1 MTDLLASLIIVGVNL
16 PFRFLLPL
24 IPVLII
30 PGLALTLASGCKP
43 KDKPDASS
51 TKAGT
56 ANHDAATG
64 IKLHTEFYEGL
75 GTAGWKTILIAADK
89 GDVAAQAKLQRFG
102 QILYKHTPDDGVDEI
117 AFFKSM
123 MNMREA
129 EDEWLQELF
138 PDIHPS
144 KDPKAGETFGTKMFS
159 EHRAPELVLSTLLRE
174 AEVWKMPAQLLL
186 HSIYFSS
193 VEGYQKYDKR
203 ILAYY
208 LKTAA
213 EGSPRAALELG
224 IIYGLGLGVL
234 KDSAKAR
241 SLLEGNDMIFD
252 NADGDALSVLQNIYK
267 EDGET
272 AKLERLYKDAAAHGL
287 KLTNP

>member
-1 MTDLLASLIIVGVNL
+1 MNLPECLFQISTTLVALAGRRLAGMKFSVSLITLLLALSVQAAQHPN
-16 PFRFLLPL
+16 
-24 IPVLII
+24 
-30 PGLALTLASGCKP
+30 
-43 KDKPDASS
+43 
-51 TKAGT
+51 
-56 ANHDAATG
+56 ANHDTATG

-89 GDVAAQAKLQRFG
+89 GDVAAQAKLKRFG
-102 QILYKHTPDDGVDEI
+102 KILYKHTPDDGVDEI
-117 AFFKSM
+117 AFFNSM
-123 MNMREA
+123 IKMREA
-129 EDEWLQELF
+129 EDEWFQEQF

-144 KDPKAGETFGTKMFS
+144 QNESFGTKMFS
-159 EHRAPELVLSTLLRE
+159 EHRSPELVLYTLLRE
-174 AEVWKMPAQLLL
+174 DEVWKMPAQLLL

-224 IIYGLGLGVL
+224 VIYGLGLGVL
-234 KDSAKAR
+234 KDSAKAK
-241 SLLEGNDMIFD
+241 SLLEGNELIFD

-267 EDGET
+267 EGGET
-272 AKLERLYKDAAAHGL
+272 AKLEQLYKDAAAHGV
-287 KLTNP
+287 KLTKPDGAK